1 MYVLLPCYSLESLA
15 LERDS
20 KEVNE
25 LLSAWS
31 ALFHPAC
38 IEKQGALPKWE
49 NASSPLRESQVPLYV
64 IPPCCDSLVPEDW
77 YDLKTERGT
86 LLIRHLEHRH
96 EIVDEVLRL
105 WNLENHGFDPEF
117 VADLLALGTT
127 YILVEIMTRQLRYMS
142 MLDESQLKTRVL
154 DAIREYRAD
163 DREKA
168 TESLKSAFE
177 LLAESKEYFYPTTSY
192 LLDLTLT
199 DSLLTDSS
207 LFVSE
212 GTTTLKSTET
222 PTSENEG
229 TPTLGEEEKIALKDQ
244 ETTLKDEES
253 AMLRN
258 EATTRNDEPLSTES
272 GCESLSTQNL
282 EKSVVFGERLRNAI
296 ARSPFVNLYL
306 PTEHLREMV
315 QFDPQTI
322 AVLREGL
329 AKGRIELIG
338 DDWDSTPLP
347 LLPLGSIAD
356 RIVRGIH
363 YYQEH
368 LGKRPNVYGRVRKGL
383 TPVLPQ
389 LLQLAGF
396 QGAVHFTPQDGWS
409 LTKETQSKIS
419 WIGLDGSKI
428 ETLLK
433 YPYNAEEDE
442 TFFKLPKKMGYSMN
456 NDQASTFILA
466 HKPFKESLW
475 LSDLIRGNQY
485 CAVLGE
491 MLKLSEYFQKTRF
504 VGADLTF
511 GFGKYWANFL
521 LQSVRDG
528 RTTPVS
534 DWAVYYRLYRLH
546 SVAEILRTMNSMITR
561 TEEQDRR
568 LEEMIA
574 KHFDQQFQTVEN
586 RLFGNA
592 GENVCVDFSATR
604 ELLEL
609 LLTQLAYTVYG
620 KPIEEIGRLPD
631 SQIAELVGLFVVNP
645 LNFTRTVLVD
655 VSELPRLPEERG
667 KVRLARRFVKNDE
680 VRQEVMLELPP
691 LGYVWVGPGPKKEQP
706 IQSAKIEY
714 AGESRSTEKEVV
726 KKGFLN
732 AITRLFQQKKAQPGE
747 EPPLIERIT
756 EKIERRGEG
765 IREESFYLL
774 RNDYFEVRVEQLTG
788 AIRSI
793 NTFNQRGNR
802 CAQQIVFRVPSE
814 DRQDDPR
821 AEGGIQCGYSIMC
834 ADQIEILSSSPLCG
848 RLQIRGRLMRQDGVL
863 AGRFEQILT
872 IKRLCKVLELEMKID
887 PTLEPGEKVWD
898 SYFANRV
905 AWSDSLLD
913 VRGGVHGSAFPMKE
927 DLLQT
932 PEFIDLRNE
941 KGSLTILTGGLPYHR
956 VFDGRWIDSVLIPR
970 GESGRSFRLG
980 IGVDLPNPQQ
990 AATDFLLNDFDA
1002 TGMIPAPKF
1011 QTAWLFATDTKNVQ
1025 IVQLEPVFSPEFG
1038 NRATNIGNNVSERQ
1052 SEVTQKQSNVS
1063 EQQNNLPTQPNDP
1076 SKRQNVKW
1084 ERDNQGVLDKKG
1096 DLGNQGNWD
1105 NEGNKGEQGHK
1116 EGNNVENKSATQ
1128 EVRLGRLSGFKV
1140 ILQETDNRPSTF
1152 CFRTFLS
1159 VKRAFKTDLLGNPG
1173 EELSLEED
1181 GIRLS
1186 VHGRELLPF
1195 EIEL

>member
-38 IEKQGALPKWE
+38 IEKQGSLPKWE

-86 LLIRHLEHRH
+86 LLVRHLEHRH
-96 EIVDEVLRL
+96 EIVDEVLQL

-154 DAIREYRAD
+154 DAIREYRTD

-168 TESLKSAFE
+168 SESLKSAFE

-199 DSLLTDSS
+199 DPLLTDPS

-229 TPTLGEEEKIALKDQ
+229 TPTLGDEEKTALKDQ
-244 ETTLKDEES
+244 ETALKDEKS
-253 AMLRN
+253 AMLGN
-258 EATTRNDEPLSTES
+258 EATTRNDEL
-272 GCESLSTQNL
+272 LSTQNR
-282 EKSVVFGERLRNAI
+282 EKSVALGERLRNAI

-329 AKGRIELIG
+329 ANGRVELIG
-338 DDWDSTPLP
+338 DDWDSAPLP

-368 LGKRPNVYGRVRKGL
+368 LGERPNVYGRVRKGL

-466 HKPFKESLW
+466 HKPLKESLW

-561 TEEQDRR
+561 TEEQDRQ

-574 KHFDQQFQTVEN
+574 KHFDQQFQMVEN
-586 RLFGNA
+586 RLFGNS

-609 LLTQLAYTVYG
+609 LVSKLAYTVYG
-620 KPIEEIGRLPD
+620 KPIEEIERLSD

-645 LNFTRTVLVD
+645 LNFTRTVLID
-655 VSELPRLPEERG
+655 VSELPRLPEEKG
-667 KVRLARRFVKNDE
+667 KVRLARRFVKNGE
-680 VRQEVMLELPP
+680 VRQEIMLELPP

-706 IQSAKIEY
+706 VQSVGIEY
-714 AGESRSTEKEVV
+714 AGESRLTEKEVV
-726 KKGFLN
+726 KKGFLG
-732 AITRLFQQKKAQPGE
+732 AITRLFQPKKAKPGE

-756 EKIERRGEG
+756 EKMERRGEG

-814 DRQDDPR
+814 DRQNDPR
-821 AEGGIQCGYSIMC
+821 AEGGIQFGYSIMC
-834 ADQIEILSSSPLCG
+834 ADQIEILSSGPLCG
-848 RLQIRGRLMRQDGVL
+848 RLQIRGRLMRQDGGL

-872 IKRLCKVLELEMKID
+872 IKRLCKVLELEIQID
-887 PTLEPGEKVWD
+887 PELEPGEKVWD

-1011 QTAWLFATDTKNVQ
+1011 QTAWLFATDTNNVQ
-1025 IVQLEPVFSPEFG
+1025 IVQLEPFFSPAF
-1038 NRATNIGNNVSERQ
+1038 NNTE
-1052 SEVTQKQSNVS
+1052 
-1063 EQQNNLPTQPNDP
+1063 
-1076 SKRQNVKW
+1076 KR
-1084 ERDNQGVLDKKG
+1084 D
-1096 DLGNQGNWD
+1096 
-1105 NEGNKGEQGHK
+1105 
-1116 EGNNVENKSATQ
+1116 ATQ

-1140 ILQETDNRPSTF
+1140 ILQETGNRPSTF
-1152 CFRTFLS
+1152 CFRTFLP

-1173 EELSLEED
+1173 EELTLEED